1 MSTSVRDDAELERLA
16 TETRAA
22 PLACGAIRPNASN
35 SD

>member
-1 MSTSVRDDAELERLA
+1 MNTSVRDNTELGRLA